1 MSRRFK
7 GSVKVDESNLNHHIW
22 RNGRYWW
29 IHFMVQYDDGTS
41 ERIRKS
47 LRVDDVESA
56 REKRDKILE
65 KLMKYKWE
73 VK

>member
-1 MSRRFK
+1 
-7 GSVKVDESNLNHHIW
+7 
-22 RNGRYWW
+22 
-29 IHFMVQYDDGTS
+29 MVQYDDGTS